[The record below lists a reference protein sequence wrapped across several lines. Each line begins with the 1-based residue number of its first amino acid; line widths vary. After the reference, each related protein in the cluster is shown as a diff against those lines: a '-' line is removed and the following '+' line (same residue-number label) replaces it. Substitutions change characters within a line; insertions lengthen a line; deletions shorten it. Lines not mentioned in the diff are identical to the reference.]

1 MLALDHLEGGLP
13 MASDGMWTMTD
24 DGEFILDE
32 TYAEQLQE
40 ARITATAAWTA
51 ALIEYLDEHTI
62 YDQEELKDEL
72 LRRCQEEGMQA
83 MEIVNEF
90 VLEALGGDL

>member
-1 MLALDHLEGGLP
+1 M
-13 MASDGMWTMTD
+13 DGSAD
-24 DGEFILDE
+24 
-32 TYAEQLQE
+32 
-40 ARITATAAWTA
+40 R
-51 ALIEYLDEHTI
+51 
-62 YDQEELKDEL
+62 EL

>member
-13 MASDGMWTMTD
+13 MATDGMWTMTD

-40 ARITATAAWTA
+40 ARVTATAAWTT